1 MTSTPCGSCCNAQ
14 DNSVILEAQLQ
25 QNNSINSNKSS
36 EQVKIESL
44 QKKVEM
50 VCRIALAIFAV
61 IINFKVFAISAGIG
75 VIIGIAYVVY
85 KKVKNEE
92 DAVGQARPS
101 CAQGFFDYLT
111 GIQCPPLVSTII
123 TAVFIAGH
131 MHHSPFYIG
140 FCGVPVG
147 IWVGTQIKH
156 IIPQNTRP
164 MANEFRLT

>member
-1 MTSTPCGSCCNAQ
+1 MSCESCCNPHA
-14 DNSVILEAQLQ
+14 NPAILDAQLEQ
-25 QNNSINSNKSS
+25 SKSTNSNKSAD
-36 EQVKIESL
+36 QVKAEAL

-50 VCRIALAIFAV
+50 VCRIALAIFAA
-61 IINFKVFAISAGIG
+61 IINFKVFAVSAGIG
-75 VIIGIAYVVY
+75 VTIGIAYVVY
-85 KKVKNEE
+85 KKINGGE

-147 IWVGTQIKH
+147 IWMGTQVKH
-156 IIPQNTRP
+156 LI
-164 MANEFRLT
+164 